1 MKEKLFAL
9 LLAVIVGIVGYV
21 FVSAAAK
28 HTAIDDVKLQQFH
41 MEFNA
46 VRR

>member
-9 LLAVIVGIVGYV
+9 LLAVIVGVVGYV

-28 HTAIDDVKLQQFH
+28 HTAIDNVKLQQFH

-46 VRR
+46 VHH

>member
-28 HTAIDDVKLQQFH
+28 HTALD
-41 MEFNA
+41 NA
-46 VRR
+46 TLYKWHVEYLAIHP